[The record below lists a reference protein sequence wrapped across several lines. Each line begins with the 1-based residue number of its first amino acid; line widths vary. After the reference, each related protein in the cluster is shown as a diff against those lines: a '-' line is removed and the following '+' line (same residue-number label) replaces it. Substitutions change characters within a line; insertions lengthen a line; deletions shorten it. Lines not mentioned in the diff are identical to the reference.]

1 MESVL
6 KDFAASTNVC
16 CTLCGCDV
24 WLPQAKTWQTPLAGA
39 PQPLCRFERLSHGP
53 GMAGIGQHFRTETA
67 RKVSE
72 QRYYSVLLR
81 GLLTLWITYLELQS
95 PLLDQHV
102 RDLATFSFLPT
113 HRSITSASLLPLGN
127 VYMSPTEVSIWLW
140 GFCFVCSFF
149 VFAVFFA
156 CTSIL
161 CLFPDYVFFLMFYFM
176 LDYTNIQMKFLFD
189 KRYISASVHFSFPL
203 GAAKIGKT

>member
-161 CLFPDYVFFLMFYFM
+161 CLFPDYVFILCFILCLTTLTFKWNFYLIKDTFQLQCIFPFLWV
-176 LDYTNIQMKFLFD
+176 QPK
-189 KRYISASVHFSFPL
+189 
-203 GAAKIGKT
+203 